1 MSAISMEATMAM
13 MRNRMLVPVLLASVL
28 VAATGWPAASVAA
41 EQAAV
46 TGTVVERALEPVV
59 FGGQASITGRVIQD
73 TDFGAPPVLEL
84 IVDLGGV
91 TATGARSGRA
101 YQVQKEAI
109 VRRPLQPFEQVEI
122 GISFALESDVTQAR
136 SALASFGVRYS
147 GSGGLKTTP
156 VKVEPHPP
164 S

>member
-1 MSAISMEATMAM
+1 MSAITMEAIMAT
-13 MRNRMLVPVLLASVL
+13 RNRMLVPFLLASVL
-28 VAATGWPAASVAA
+28 GAATGWAAPAAA

-59 FGGQASITGRVIQD
+59 FGGKASITSRVIHD

-91 TATGARSGRA
+91 TARGASSGRA
-101 YQVQKEAI
+101 YQVQDQAI
-109 VRRPLQPFEQVEI
+109 VRRPLQPFEQVEV
-122 GISFALESDVTQAR
+122 GISFAPQGDVTQAR
-136 SALASFGVRYS
+136 SAMASFGVRYS
-147 GSGGLKTTP
+147 EAGGLKTTP
-156 VKVEPHPP
+156 VKVEPNPP